1 MNSKR
6 KGVGGK
12 PPKPDKAAHPVMVR
26 FTDEEY
32 ARFLAMYEQ
41 SGVYAKA
48 VFIKARVFGAE
59 FRVLKVDKTFV
70 DYYTKL
76 S

>member
-1 MNSKR
+1 
-6 KGVGGK
+6 
-12 PPKPDKAAHPVMVR
+12 MVR

-32 ARFLAMYEQ
+32 VRFLAMYEQ

-48 VFIKARVFGAE
+48 VFIKARVFDAE
-59 FRVLKVDKTFV
+59 FRVLKIDKTLV

-76 S
+76 ASLHAPCQLFTMSYSK